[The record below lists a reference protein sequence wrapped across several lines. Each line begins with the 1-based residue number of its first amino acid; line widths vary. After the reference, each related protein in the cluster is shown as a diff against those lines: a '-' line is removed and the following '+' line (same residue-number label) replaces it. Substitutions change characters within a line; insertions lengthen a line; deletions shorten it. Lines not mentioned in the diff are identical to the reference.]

1 MLWEE
6 KLGSH
11 WLKTS
16 KVQKQGGQNMLW
28 EEKLGSH
35 WRKTSKMQN
44 RSMCEM
50 HCNISWTLELSYLA
64 AVRVSSPNS
73 IMSKPKNHLLP
84 AGSGQ

>member
-16 KVQKQGGQNMLW
+16 KMQKQGGQNMLW

-50 HCNISWTLELSYLA
+50 HCKLA
-64 AVRVSSPNS
+64 G
-73 IMSKPKNHLLP
+73 H
-84 AGSGQ
+84 